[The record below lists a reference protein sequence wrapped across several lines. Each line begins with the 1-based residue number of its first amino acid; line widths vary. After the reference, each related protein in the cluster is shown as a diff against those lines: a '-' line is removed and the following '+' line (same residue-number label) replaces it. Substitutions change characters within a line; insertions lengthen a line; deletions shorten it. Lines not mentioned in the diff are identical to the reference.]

1 MTMAIGLEAELQ
13 SLTDKVGRGDPAK
26 KHVFLMAR
34 ALSFLQHIEACCTG
48 VAQLGDRGGVP
59 GPSRITQSSWDAMWG
74 IAESKQLRAPSLL
87 TSCRCLLTGLIPCRL
102 FV

>member
-1 MTMAIGLEAELQ
+1 MIMAIGLEAELQ

-48 VAQLGDRGGVP
+48 VAQLGN
-59 GPSRITQSSWDAMWG
+59 
-74 IAESKQLRAPSLL
+74 
-87 TSCRCLLTGLIPCRL
+87 
-102 FV
+102 